1 MTDSYDVS
9 SPEVSRHRGDLFS
22 HLGDER
28 KGNPPFPT
36 SPGGRE
42 GLFGHVD
49 RGGSS
54 DDASGGNNVDPH
66 SFWDRTFAG
75 GGGVANGSRPPSAL
89 SPAPSDWSAKERAS
103 RGIALEGGGY
113 YDADGPSMIR
123 RSAPGGTNGT
133 ATNARRH
140 LGYDGQDRRGSRR
153 SSRRWRMTRHQAG
166 RRGTSRDGATA
177 SGTA

>member
-54 DDASGGNNVDPH
+54 DDASGGNNDPH

-89 SPAPSDWSAKERAS
+89 SPAPSAWSAKEYS
-103 RGIALEGGGY
+103 
-113 YDADGPSMIR
+113 D
-123 RSAPGGTNGT
+123 
-133 ATNARRH
+133 
-140 LGYDGQDRRGSRR
+140 
-153 SSRRWRMTRHQAG
+153 
-166 RRGTSRDGATA
+166 
-177 SGTA
+177 